1 MHQRMT
7 NSISEITEQM
17 ETSFITSQQVKY
29 IARKYAIKRYHI
41 VSVNVNYHE
50 PYKTGDHEHTL
61 LEQHLKNT
69 HLMTKQIW
77 NSPDELVRFVNK

>member
-17 ETSFITSQQVKY
+17 ETSFITSLQSKY
-29 IARKYAIKRYHI
+29 IAHRYAIKRYLI
-41 VSVNVNYHE
+41 VSVNFNYHE
-50 PYKTGDHEHTL
+50 PYKTGDHIHTL

-69 HLMTKQIW
+69 YLMTKQIW

>member
-1 MHQRMT
+1 MIILR
-7 NSISEITEQM
+7 
-17 ETSFITSQQVKY
+17 SQIPVLTAPLTRRGKTKF
-29 IARKYAIKRYHI
+29 AT
-41 VSVNVNYHE
+41 VNYHE